1 MLSEIIAGF
10 PNITELHLGC
20 AAAVPL
26 LLRRAHPC
34 SRARSRGRHRYC
46 KKLTQES
53 IVTIGR
59 GCSKLTKLDIS
70 RTGVTDL
77 SEIGRGCSKLTELD
91 ISGTGVTD
99 LSEIGRGC
107 PDLESLNLAHVHCTD
122 ISEIARGCRKLKS
135 LCV

>member
-10 PNITELHLGC
+10 PNITKLHLGC

-59 GCSKLTKLDIS
+59 GCPHL
-70 RTGVTDL
+70 
-77 SEIGRGCSKLTELD
+77 EELFL
-91 ISGTGVTD
+91 G
-99 LSEIGRGC
+99 
-107 PDLESLNLAHVHCTD
+107 HFHCTD